1 MPARQSRGSRR
12 PRLRTIILGV
22 VAAVLAVWLGGAAPA
37 SAHPIGATG
46 VFVTVHSDAVDV
58 EVQIPLDKLSQAVG
72 SVIPG
77 ATITD
82 GASIRSNEAA
92 LSDYFS
98 ERVVVADERGTMP
111 LKVNDLGYDVVNGEP
126 SLVVPLRAS
135 PVDGEI
141 SGEVVLDYSAG
152 KDLPGHAVYVA
163 LVSDWQNGHVV
174 EGEPADIAILTGDQ
188 TRVSLDRA
196 DASWF
201 TGMTA
206 TIGLGIQHIAEG
218 TDHMLFLITLMLVAP
233 LIASRATGRR
243 RLSACGWSWTEKRA
257 VWPTVR
263 RAVLIVLAFT
273 LGHTVTLALVSLGWI
288 SFPTTPVEILVAVS
302 IIVAGVHAITPLIPR
317 GEILMAGIFGLVH
330 GAAFATTIL
339 DLQLNLGATIAAVL
353 GFNIGVELAQ
363 LVLVA
368 LILPWLILLVR
379 TPSYAWVRC
388 ALAVASVVF
397 SIGWIV
403 GIATDSDSVFTPI
416 FAAIAAQPLAFY
428 AVLVAGC
435 AALWA
440 FTKAPG
446 PKDSPGLPG

>member
-1 MPARQSRGSRR
+1 
-12 PRLRTIILGV
+12 V
-22 VAAVLAVWLGGAAPA
+22 VVLLAVVFSSATPA

-72 SVIPG
+72 I
-77 ATITD
+77 AITD
-82 GASIRSNEAA
+82 EQSIRSNATV
-92 LSDYFS
+92 LSKYFS
-98 ERVVVADERGTMP
+98 GNVRVSNGQSPLPVAVGE
-111 LKVNDLGYDVVNGEP
+111 LEYEVVNDEP
-126 SLVVPLRAS
+126 SLVAPLRAS
-135 PVDGEI
+135 PVGGELR
-141 SGEVVLDYSAG
+141 GEVVLDYSAG

-174 EGEPADIAILTGDQ
+174 EGEPVDIAILTGDQ
-188 TRVSLDRA
+188 TRVSLDRS

-206 TIGLGIQHIAEG
+206 TIGLGMQHIAEG

-233 LIASRATGRR
+233 LIASRVTGER
-243 RLSACGWSWTEKRA
+243 RLSSFGWAWTEKRA
-257 VWPTVR
+257 IWPTVR

-353 GFNIGVELAQ
+353 GFNLGVELAQ

-403 GIATDSDSVFTPI
+403 GIATGSDSVFTPI
-416 FAAIAAQPLAFY
+416 FAAIAAQPVAFY
-428 AVLVAGC
+428 AFVVASCLVLLV
-435 AALWA
+435 
-440 FTKAPG
+440 FTKAKD
-446 PKDSPGLPG
+446 PKDSPALPR